1 MKNITIIIAA
11 FIGLAFL
18 SSCSKQIYSH
28 QQVMLSYHTKDDVLR
43 QFGEPDEIIAVNDTT
58 KWLYNCSDP
67 SVFNDTQTK
76 VKINGV
82 YNAASGFHTM
92 PVSVKQ
98 FSEYSK
104 YVIFIFDKD
113 GKVLNWDSS
122 GVNFAQRKT
131 KVLATV
137 AVVAG
142 VVIGVV
148 VIVGVI
154 DLLSHPLKP
163 WSTTPVNV
171 DFEF

>member
-1 MKNITIIIAA
+1 MKNITIIFAA
-11 FIGLAFL
+11 FAGWAFL

-28 QQVMLSYHTKDDVLR
+28 KEVMFSYHTKDDVIR
-43 QFGEPDEIIAVNDTT
+43 QFGQPDEIMVVNDTT
-58 KWLYNCSDP
+58 QWLYNCSDP
-67 SVFNDTQTK
+67 SVFNDTKTK

-82 YNAASGFHTM
+82 YNAGSGFNTV
-92 PVSVKQ
+92 PVMVKQ
-98 FSEYSK
+98 FSQYDK
-104 YVIFIFDKD
+104 YVKFIFDKD

-137 AVVAG
+137 AIVAG
-142 VVIGVV
+142 VVVGVV

-154 DLLSHPLKP
+154 DLLSHPWKP